1 MTNRRRG
8 FEEVSFEKRK
18 DTKKV
23 ILPQRGT
30 KSAAGY
36 DFSTP
41 LEVVIPAKSKK
52 TIWSNI
58 KAYMQ
63 DEEVLL
69 IYTRS
74 SIGIKKGLTL
84 ANGTGVIDADYYD
97 NENNEGNI
105 GICLVNNNDID
116 IVLEESERIA
126 QGVFMPYLI
135 SDNGNSDVS
144 RTGGI
149 GSSTLAK

>member
-1 MTNRRRG
+1 MTERKRG
-8 FEEVSFEKRK
+8 FEEVSVEKRK
-18 DTKKV
+18 GTKSA

-41 LEVVIPAKSKK
+41 LKVRIPAKSKE
-52 TIWSNI
+52 TIWTNI

-69 IYTRS
+69 VYVRS

-84 ANGTGVIDADYYD
+84 ANGTGVIDADYYN

-105 GICLVNNNDID
+105 GICLVNNTNED
-116 IVLEESERIA
+116 IVLEENERIA
-126 QGVFMPYLI
+126 QGVFIPYLI
-135 SDNGNSDVS
+135 SDNGNSPRPQNLWVD
-144 RTGGI
+144 
-149 GSSTLAK
+149 L

>member
-1 MTNRRRG
+1 MTEKRKRG
-8 FEEVSFEKRK
+8 FEEVSMGMRK
-18 DTKKV
+18 NTNNA

-30 KSAAGY
+30 KAAAGY

-41 LEVVIPAKSKK
+41 LTVIIPAKSKE
-52 TIWSNI
+52 TIWTNI

-69 IYTRS
+69 VYVRS

-84 ANGTGVIDADYYD
+84 ANGTGVIDADYY
-97 NENNEGNI
+97 NNEDNDGNI
-105 GICLVNNNDID
+105 GICLVNNTDKD
-116 IVLEESERIA
+116 IVLQENERIA

-135 SDNGNSDVS
+135 ADNGNSEVT
-144 RTGGI
+144 RVGGI
-149 GSSTLAK
+149 GSSTNS

>member
-1 MTNRRRG
+1 MTKRIRG
-8 FEEVSFEKRK
+8 FEEVSMEQRK
-18 DTKKV
+18 DTKSA

-41 LEVVIPAKSKK
+41 LKVRIPAKSKE
-52 TIWSNI
+52 TIWTNI

-69 IYTRS
+69 VYVRS

-84 ANGTGVIDADYYD
+84 ANGTGLIDADHY
-97 NENNEGNI
+97 NSEGNI
-105 GICLVNNNDID
+105 GICLVNNTDED
-116 IVLEESERIA
+116 IVLEENERIA

-135 SDNGNSDVS
+135 SDNGNSEVT
-144 RTGGI
+144 RVGGI
-149 GSSTLAK
+149 GSSTNS

>member
-1 MTNRRRG
+1 MTKRRRG
-8 FEEVSFEKRK
+8 FEEVSFEQRK
-18 DTKKV
+18 GTKNV

-36 DFSTP
+36 DFSAP
-41 LEVVIPAKSKK
+41 LKVIIPAKSKK

-63 DEEVLL
+63 NEEVLL

-84 ANGTGVIDADYYD
+84 ANGTGVIDADYYN
-97 NENNEGNI
+97 NEDNEGNI
-105 GICLVNNNDID
+105 GICLVNNNDVD

-135 SDNGNSDVS
+135 SDNGNSDVN

-149 GSSTLAK
+149 GSSTSD